1 MQTRNPSPAQT
12 DARREN
18 SRKSTGPRSCRGK
31 RHSRR
36 NALKHGLYSDVQY
49 FCQEA
54 AMELGEDPGQFRRLY
69 LGLLEA
75 RRPADALEQVL
86 VEDITVLIWKKAR
99 LERSEA
105 AVQVCNVRKHDLER
119 RKQFMQVGHDGTTMS
134 QAEMLEKGLRVT
146 LDAPGKFEKVLEMLG
161 MLEDLTERNEFS
173 DDMHRLLLAL
183 YGQQPTVR
191 GAGLLNG
198 FVKLRKLRAE
208 GQDLGD
214 VKRVFEMTQ
223 AEETEEVLGE
233 YELFLHEHVENT
245 RAARI
250 AAMAPS
256 HAQWAAIIRQ
266 SNALHRQME
275 RKIRLLDEMQERRRR
290 LGSATD
296 LLSRLAGQY
305 DPSGDAGGRPAPT
318 TPAAEVGAVR
328 EPPLPEPEGSLEPTG
343 VAHTSR
349 RVWSGCM
356 RRSPQTGQERDADMP
371 DGGTSAPPPE
381 STIPPRP
388 LGGEGSGGEGVL
400 VAAPGQPQGLPLRPA
415 ENTQN
420 RGNEA
425 KNSLKTK
432 EDAKTMRAKPTHSC
446 ARNVSKEARERG
458 FRCNVRRSVGRIQP
472 RVGVAKARAPYFMGR
487 GESIHD
493 RLWRRRTS

>member
-12 DARREN
+12 GARRQN
-18 SRKSTGPRSCRGK
+18 SRQSTGPRSCRGK

-54 AMELGEDPGQFRRLY
+54 AVELGEDRGQFRRLY

-75 RRPADALEQVL
+75 RRP
-86 VEDITVLIWKKAR
+86 
-99 LERSEA
+99 
-105 AVQVCNVRKHDLER
+105 
-119 RKQFMQVGHDGTTMS
+119 
-134 QAEMLEKGLRVT
+134 
-146 LDAPGKFEKVLEMLG
+146 
-161 MLEDLTERNEFS
+161 
-173 DDMHRLLLAL
+173 
-183 YGQQPTVR
+183 
-191 GAGLLNG
+191 
-198 FVKLRKLRAE
+198 
-208 GQDLGD
+208 
-214 VKRVFEMTQ
+214 
-223 AEETEEVLGE
+223 
-233 YELFLHEHVENT
+233 
-245 RAARI
+245 
-250 AAMAPS
+250 
-256 HAQWAAIIRQ
+256 
-266 SNALHRQME
+266 
-275 RKIRLLDEMQERRRR
+275 
-290 LGSATD
+290 
-296 LLSRLAGQY
+296 GQY
-305 DPSGDAGGRPAPT
+305 DPSGGVPAPT

-356 RRSPQTGQERDADMP
+356 RRSPQTGQERDADMAE
-371 DGGTSAPPPE
+371 GGTSAPPPE

-400 VAAPGQPQGLPLRPA
+400 VAAPGQPQGLPLCPA
-415 ENTQN
+415 KKSQN

-432 EDAKTMRAKPTHSC
+432 EVTKTMRAKPTHSC
-446 ARNVSKEARERG
+446 ARNASKEAKERG
-458 FRCNVRRSVGRIQP
+458 FRCNVRRSVGRIQA

>member
-1 MQTRNPSPAQT
+1 
-12 DARREN
+12 
-18 SRKSTGPRSCRGK
+18 
-31 RHSRR
+31 
-36 NALKHGLYSDVQY
+36 
-49 FCQEA
+49 
-54 AMELGEDPGQFRRLY
+54 
-69 LGLLEA
+69 
-75 RRPADALEQVL
+75 
-86 VEDITVLIWKKAR
+86 
-99 LERSEA
+99 
-105 AVQVCNVRKHDLER
+105 
-119 RKQFMQVGHDGTTMS
+119 
-134 QAEMLEKGLRVT
+134 
-146 LDAPGKFEKVLEMLG
+146 
-161 MLEDLTERNEFS
+161 
-173 DDMHRLLLAL
+173 
-183 YGQQPTVR
+183 
-191 GAGLLNG
+191 
-198 FVKLRKLRAE
+198 
-208 GQDLGD
+208 LGD

-318 TPAAEVGAVR
+318 TPAADVGAVR

-356 RRSPQTGQERDADMP
+356 RRSPQTGQERDADMAE
-371 DGGTSAPPPE
+371 GGTSAPPPE

-425 KNSLKTK
+425 KNSLKTN
-432 EDAKTMRAKPTHSC
+432 DWAKIDC
-446 ARNVSKEARERG
+446 AERTLFCTPEAANEANKVE
-458 FRCNVRRSVGRIQP
+458 FRSA
-472 RVGVAKARAPYFMGR
+472 VGVAKREIEM
-487 GESIHD
+487 
-493 RLWRRRTS
+493 